1 MFDHG
6 LDSPNKASSHLQHS
20 NLHLPNM
27 DLYLLLELLLL
38 LHILLLLRV
47 HGPATEEE
55 EQEEEEEEERGR
67 RISVLVQSIVHA
79 STAYLISC
87 KHCLSHFM

>member
-6 LDSPNKASSHLQHS
+6 LDSPNKTSSHLQHS

-47 HGPATEEE
+47 HGPVTEEE
-55 EQEEEEEEERGR
+55 EQEEEEEEEKEEEDGGGRGR
-67 RISVLVQSIVHA
+67 NGRRGWL
-79 STAYLISC
+79 L
-87 KHCLSHFM
+87 